1 MFHKSKILQEET
13 EMTNECF
20 GSCEEHIGKV
30 QYVSVK
36 DPKTGYD
43 WGEFYYCEDAI
54 ECDTKNGL
62 IVTILDEND

>member
-1 MFHKSKILQEET
+1 
-13 EMTNECF
+13 MTNECF
-20 GSCEEHIGKV
+20 GSCEKHIGKV